1 LEFALKFFNSKA
13 SQKFKFL
20 KKIVELQKEM
30 GIETEERHQTLTS
43 QILSG
48 KFEESIIV
56 EAAGIRGFLG

>member
-1 LEFALKFFNSKA
+1 
-13 SQKFKFL
+13 
-20 KKIVELQKEM
+20 M